1 MYLQALEMYWYWSK
15 NKCKPHC
22 EWGRSQ
28 ACFCSTDKLGKSRDN
43 LIEQLVH
50 RLDEVLSYMN
60 DKTINYKKKNTQYFL
75 QQKHVVIRGWVFLLS
90 QLKRRTRLQFQL
102 TQRELIVCSHNVT
115 LEIICILHVTLYFSQ
130 VIKNSFTRIAALYQ
144 TEKIS

>member
-1 MYLQALEMYWYWSK
+1 M
-15 NKCKPHC
+15 
-22 EWGRSQ
+22 
-28 ACFCSTDKLGKSRDN
+28 
-43 LIEQLVH
+43 
-50 RLDEVLSYMN
+50 
-60 DKTINYKKKNTQYFL
+60 

-90 QLKRRTRLQFQL
+90 QLKRRTRLQFQS
-102 TQRELIVCSHNVT
+102 TQHELIVCSHNVA